1 MTAME
6 QIELISVEARKLG
19 MKYGEYVEKY
29 GHTLPKPEPTKYKE
43 RAYYEGIEYKKYK
56 PREKVERLCEE
67 CGVTFL
73 ASIKSAR
80 RCPVCSKERRRKLSA
95 ERNRQR
101 RKASEEVAQVRK

>member
-19 MKYGEYVEKY
+19 MKYGEYVAKY
-29 GHTLPKPEPTKYKE
+29 GHTLPKV
-43 RAYYEGIEYKKYK
+43 EYKKYK
-56 PREKVERLCEE
+56 PREKVERVCEE

-80 RCPVCSKERRRKLSA
+80 RCPQCSKERRRKLSA

-101 RKASEEVAQVRK
+101 RKEAKEK